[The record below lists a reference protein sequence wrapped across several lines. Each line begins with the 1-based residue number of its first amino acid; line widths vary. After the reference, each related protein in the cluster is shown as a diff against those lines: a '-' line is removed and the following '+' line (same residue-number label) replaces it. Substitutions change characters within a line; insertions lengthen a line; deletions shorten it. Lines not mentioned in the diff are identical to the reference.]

1 MILELYPWYHSFPK
15 RFLCCCCPGGD
26 SCTLPS
32 RCTQFSLR
40 SAPSSKLP
48 PLYVPMSPVAR
59 ATSWKSCPAAL
70 VPTLACSRPRARNF
84 DLLISALSRHII
96 SEPFFVLKS
105 KRSLYFSD
113 MSSYPSRKEAPAHP
127 DAFAVLRRA
136 RARAARERRFPLV
149 CTHAHVPTAR
159 SGTETAQGGAPANPT
174 LIGSDKKSTL
184 NRFLFYIY
192 IQ

>member
-127 DAFAVLRRA
+127 DAFARA
-136 RARAARERRFPLV
+136 SRSVRPHGGRAPVSPCLHPCPR
-149 CTHAHVPTAR
+149 THGEIRGR
-159 SGTETAQGGAPANPT
+159 SGHGQRAPEPHT
-174 LIGSDKKSTL
+174 
-184 NRFLFYIY
+184 NRK
-192 IQ
+192 